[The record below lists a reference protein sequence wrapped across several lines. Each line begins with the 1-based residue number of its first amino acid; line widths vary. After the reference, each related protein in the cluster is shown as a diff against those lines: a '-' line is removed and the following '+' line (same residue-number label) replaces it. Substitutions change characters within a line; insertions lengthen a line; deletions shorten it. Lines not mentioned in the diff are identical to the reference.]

1 MRKILTRLLVV
12 LAIIV
17 SAYFIGALA
26 LVTFGVPS
34 EPVGG
39 ETLHFDE
46 LTNDVAQLPPLQT
59 YTARDDSPLMYRHY
73 AVDSDRALI
82 LLHGSGSHSEYLQP
96 LATAIAASGEAN
108 VYTPDLRGHG
118 ENPERRGDVDYI
130 DQFTD
135 DVADLIA
142 HIQDDDPF
150 DQIVVGGHS
159 SGGGLTLR
167 FAESDYND
175 QADAYL
181 LLAPYIAFNAPT
193 TRPNSGGWATPY
205 TGRIIGLI
213 LLNNVGVTALNGLP
227 AIDFDMPSEFRTGT
241 ETLSYT
247 YRLNTGYAPQNYE
260 VALEAIDVP
269 LLLVAGDA
277 DEAFFADQYESTV
290 TAYTEADVVILPDV
304 SHMGA
309 VVDEDVQMPV
319 IEWLQKL
326 Q

>member
-1 MRKILTRLLVV
+1 MRKILIRLLGV
-12 LAIIV
+12 LAVLV
-17 SAYFIGALA
+17 SIYFIGALA
-26 LVTFGVPS
+26 LVTFGVPGES
-34 EPVGG
+34 VGG
-39 ETLHFDE
+39 ETLRFDE
-46 LTNDVAQLPPLQT
+46 LTNDAVQLPPLQT
-59 YTARDDSPLMYRHY
+59 YTARDGSPLMYRHY

-82 LLHGSGSHSEYLQP
+82 LLHGSGSHSEYLYP
-96 LATAIAASGEAN
+96 LAMAIAASGEAN

-118 ENPERRGDVDYI
+118 ENPERRGDIDYI
-130 DQFTD
+130 DQFID
-135 DVADLIA
+135 DVADLMA
-142 HIQDDDPF
+142 HIQEERSF
-150 DQIVVGGHS
+150 AQIIVGGHS

-167 FAESDYND
+167 FAESDYNN

-181 LLAPYIAFNAPT
+181 LLAPYVAFNAPT

-213 LLNNVGVTALNGLP
+213 LLNNVGITALNGLP
-227 AIDFDMPSEFRTGT
+227 AIDFDMPPEFRTGT

-247 YRLNTGYAPQNYE
+247 YRLNTGYAPQNYA

-269 LLLVAGDA
+269 LLLVAGGA

-319 IEWLQKL
+319 IEWLQNLK
-326 Q
+326 